1 MIMLNQELKSQ
12 LDNMKELYIYFPHP
26 YLLFQMNVVRKQIN
40 IQNKKTKMAQ
50 TLSTNMR
57 VPRCVKLVR
66 KTS

>member
-1 MIMLNQELKSQ
+1 MLNQELKSQ

-26 YLLFQMNVVRKQIN
+26 YLLFQMNIVRKQIN

-50 TLSTNMR
+50 MLSTNMR
-57 VPRCVKLVR
+57 LPRCVKLVR